1 MSQTVTVATHVETAL
16 KVKLYHKS
24 IKLSG
29 QARSTK
35 STGDIINVMS
45 VDVAKVSD
53 MVADAHSVWSLAL
66 QIILA
71 LVLLYH
77 LLGWAMLA
85 GVALMIVLTPVHGLV
100 VVFYKRFQVRHMEAK
115 DNRTRLMGGIID
127 NIKGEIHEP

>member
-1 MSQTVTVATHVETAL
+1 MSQTATVATHVETAL

-45 VDVAKVSD
+45 VDMAKISD
-53 MVADAHSVWSLAL
+53 MVANAHSVWSLAL

-71 LVLLYH
+71 LVLLYR

-85 GVALMIVLTPVHGLV
+85 GVALMIVLSPVHGLV
-100 VVFYKRFQVRHMEAK
+100 VVFYERFQVRYMKAK
-115 DNRTRLMGGIID
+115 DKRTRLMGGIIE
-127 NIKGEIHEP
+127 NMKGKIHEP

>member
-1 MSQTVTVATHVETAL
+1 M
-16 KVKLYHKS
+16 KLYRKS

-71 LVLLYH
+71 LVLLYR

-85 GVALMIVLTPVHGLV
+85 GVALMIVLIPVNGLV
-100 VVFYKRFQVRHMEAK
+100 VVFYQRFQVRYMKAK
-115 DNRTRLMGGIID
+115 DNRTRLMGEIID
-127 NIKGEIHEP
+127 NMKGEIHEP

>member
-1 MSQTVTVATHVETAL
+1 M
-16 KVKLYHKS
+16 KLYYKS

-53 MVADAHSVWSLAL
+53 MIAGAHLVWSLAL

-71 LVLLYH
+71 LVLLYR

-85 GVALMIVLTPVHGLV
+85 GVALMIALSPVHGLV
-100 VVFYKRFQVRHMEAK
+100 VVFYKRFQVRHMKAK
-115 DNRTRLMGGIID
+115 DNRTRLMSGIID
-127 NIKGEIHEP
+127 NMKGEIHEP